1 MGDSRTASANRP
13 ENGIALPVTTTLL
26 ADSFMDRR
34 TFLTAAAIS
43 GAVGSIL
50 RPVQAAPAVANS
62 RGLID
67 TNVYLS
73 DWAVRH
79 SWATTPALLTEKLR
93 RHGVTS
99 AWVGSFEGALHTDIS
114 GVNSRLA
121 EACARESGGLLRAFG
136 TINPSLPDWE
146 EDLRRCHEVHRM
158 AGVRLF
164 PNYHSYPLDDRRFVA
179 LLEVATR
186 RGLLVQIALMI
197 EDDRSQ
203 NPALTAAPVQ
213 AGPLVDIVPKIPKAR
228 VMLLNSGSRVL
239 GANQSMLQGLAA
251 AGVHFEIATLEGVAG
266 IESLLQRAPGIKL
279 SFGSHAPY
287 FYFEAALLKLQESAL
302 TGAQLSAISHANA
315 QAALVASSNV

>member
-1 MGDSRTASANRP
+1 M
-13 ENGIALPVTTTLL
+13 E
-26 ADSFMDRR
+26 RR
-34 TFLTAAAIS
+34 TFLSTSSLAASAF
-43 GAVGSIL
+43 AAL
-50 RPVQAAPAVANS
+50 RPVSAAPSPAKS
-62 RGLID
+62 GGLID

-73 DWAVRH
+73 HWAVRH
-79 SWATTPALLTEKLR
+79 SWATTPALLAEKLR

-114 GVNSRLA
+114 GVNARLA

-136 TINPSLPDWE
+136 TINPTFPDWE

-158 AGVRLF
+158 SGVRLF
-164 PNYHSYPLDDRRFVA
+164 PNYHGYALDDRRFVA
-179 LLEVATR
+179 LLELAAR
-186 RGLLVQIALMI
+186 RGLLVQIALII

-203 NPALTAAPVQ
+203 NPVLAAAPVQ
-213 AGPLVDIVPKIPKAR
+213 AGPLVKIVPRIPNAR
-228 VMLLNSGSRVL
+228 VMLLNGGSRVL
-239 GANQSMLQGLAA
+239 GANQSLLQGLAA

-302 TGAQLSAISHANA
+302 TQEQLASICFGNA
-315 QAALVASSNV
+315 SAALQVGRASARSSVEHATSKAG